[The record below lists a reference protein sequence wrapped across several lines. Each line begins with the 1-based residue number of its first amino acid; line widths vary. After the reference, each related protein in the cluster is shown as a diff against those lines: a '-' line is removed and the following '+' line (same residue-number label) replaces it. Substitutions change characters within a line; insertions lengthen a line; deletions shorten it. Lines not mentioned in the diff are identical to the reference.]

1 MGTFWKDVQYAARV
15 LLKSPGFTAIAV
27 IAIAL
32 GVGAN
37 TAIFSVVNAVL
48 LKPLSYKEPSQL
60 VLIQHHYPKLDLK
73 ASVSAAGYAY
83 YRDNVKSFS
92 DVSAISG
99 FSVNLTGEGEPERL
113 AGMQVTANLFPAL
126 GAQAA
131 EGRTFAA
138 EENEEGRGKA
148 VVLSDGFWRR
158 RFAAQPVV
166 GKLVT
171 LNGEPYTIVGVMP
184 ATFQLGREFGGQQPD
199 LWAPITFTP
208 QQLDPNRSLT
218 NEYLTVYGRMRPGV
232 TVEQAQAEMEAVAAD
247 LRRQYMPNS
256 DASNWTLLL
265 TPLEEFVVGRIRTAL
280 WVLLGAVVFVLLIAC
295 ANVANLTL
303 ARAAVRQ
310 REIAVRTALGASR
323 WRVVRQLLTE
333 SLLLSL
339 VGGGAG
345 LLLAMWGVDL
355 LLKLNENRI
364 PRAAEIGLDSR
375 VLLFTLGVSLLTG
388 VIFGLA
394 PAFQTSA
401 VNLHET
407 LKEGGR
413 SGKVGVRR
421 GVRDVLVIAE
431 MAFAVVL
438 LVGAGL
444 LIRSFVQLQQ
454 VNPGF
459 EPRGVL
465 AMQLSLPPNKYA
477 DRAARAAF
485 VRQMLER
492 VRAVPGVK
500 GAGTTT
506 TLPMSGQNSSGSF
519 RIEGQ
524 QTAPGVNNPHGSRW
538 LASEDYFQTMRVP
551 LVKGRYFEQRDTEA
565 GGHVVVIDEALAR
578 KYWPDEDPVGKR
590 ITFESNPDPKDPDN
604 INARLPI
611 WREVVGVV
619 GHVRN
624 EGLEGESRAQYY
636 VPFGSG
642 NASSANLFVAVNT
655 DGDPAALA
663 PSVRGAITSVDRD
676 LPLFRVMTMEKMVA
690 ESLTQRRFLM
700 FLLGVFAA
708 LALALAVVGLYGVMS
723 YAVTQR
729 THEIGLRMALGAQGR
744 DVLRM
749 VVGRGMAL
757 VGVGLA
763 IGLAFAFALTRYMTS
778 MLYGVSAVD
787 PLTYAG
793 IALLL
798 GAVALLASYIPARRA
813 TKVDPMVALR
823 YE

>member
-1 MGTFWKDVQYAARV
+1 MSTLWKDVQYAARV
-15 LLKSPGFTAIAV
+15 LLKSKGYTAIAI
-27 IAIAL
+27 IAVAL

-48 LKPLSYKEPSQL
+48 LKPLSYKDPSQL
-60 VLIQHHYPKLDLK
+60 VLIQHHYPKLDLR
-73 ASVSAAGYAY
+73 ATVSASGYAY

-92 DVSAISG
+92 DVAAISG

-113 AGMQVTANLFPAL
+113 AGQRVTANLFPAL

-138 EENEEGRGKA
+138 EENEAGRSNV

-158 RFAAQPVV
+158 RFAGLPVV
-166 GKLVT
+166 GKTVT

-184 ATFQLGREFGGQQPD
+184 ASFQLGREFGGQQPD

-208 QQLDPNRSLT
+208 QQLDPNLSLT
-218 NEYLTVYGRMRPGV
+218 NEFLTVYARMRPGV
-232 TVEQAQAEMEAVAAD
+232 SVEQAQAEMASVAGE
-247 LRRQYMPNS
+247 LRRQYMPNT
-256 DASNWTLLL
+256 DATNWTLLL
-265 TPLEEFVVGRIRTAL
+265 TPLDEFVVGRIRTAL

-339 VGGGAG
+339 VGGAAG

-364 PRAAEIGLDSR
+364 PRSAEIGLDAS
-375 VLLFTLGVSLLTG
+375 VMLFTLGVSLLTG
-388 VIFGLA
+388 VVFGLA
-394 PAFQTSA
+394 PAFQSSS
-401 VNLHET
+401 VNLHDT

-421 GVRDVLVIAE
+421 GVRNALVVAE
-431 MAFAVVL
+431 MAFAVIL

-444 LIRSFVQLQQ
+444 LIRSFMQLQQ

-459 EPRGVL
+459 QPAGVL

-477 DRAARAAF
+477 DRPARAAF
-485 VRQMLER
+485 LRQALER
-492 VRAVPGVK
+492 VRAIPGVK
-500 GAGTTT
+500 AAGATT

-519 RIEGQ
+519 QIEGR

-538 LASEDYFQTMRVP
+538 LVSEDYFQTMNIP
-551 LVKGRYFEQRDTEA
+551 LVKGRYFDARDTEA
-565 GGHVVVIDEALAR
+565 NGHVVIIDEALAR

-590 ITFESNPDPKDPDN
+590 VSFESNPNPSNPNDV
-604 INARLPI
+604 NARLPI

-642 NASSANLFVAVNT
+642 NASSANIFVAART
-655 DGDPAALA
+655 DADPAALA
-663 PSVRGAITSVDRD
+663 PAVRGAIAGVDRD
-676 LPLFRVMTMEKMVA
+676 LPLFRVTTMEKMVA
-690 ESLTQRRFLM
+690 ESLTQRRFSM
-700 FLLGVFAA
+700 FLLGAFAA

-723 YAVTQR
+723 YSVTQR
-729 THEIGLRMALGAQGR
+729 THEIGLRMALGAQRR

-749 VVGRGMAL
+749 VVGQGMAL
-757 VGVGLA
+757 VAVGLA
-763 IGLAFAFALTRYMTS
+763 VGLAGAFALTRYMAS
-778 MLYGVSAVD
+778 LLYGVSAVD

-793 IALLL
+793 IALIL
-798 GAVALLASYIPARRA
+798 GAVALLASYLPARRA